1 MPKCVKNSH
10 CGNRKVIWVAYHTV
24 IAVGFRASMWTKKP
38 VQSPFPHAESNFAL
52 DLKSPGMIP
61 SSTEG
66 QETRVLAP
74 CVPELVR
81 RNATISPTSLAL
93 RAGSDRLTYHELEC
107 RSNKLAQYLNGLGVK
122 PGSIVGLYL
131 KRSVEFAVA
140 ALAILKTGSAYL
152 PIDIATPGDRLRMML
167 AGAQASTIVTQS
179 ALSGMV
185 SREIQQ
191 LVALDSRSEAIR
203 RCSAEALP
211 VRIAPEDLA
220 YVIYTS
226 GSTGAPRAVAIGHGS
241 LLNLVAWH
249 NRAFGI
255 TRADVAT
262 QSASTGFDASVWE
275 LWPHLA
281 AGACVH
287 VVDEAVRVEPEKF
300 RDWLVREKITISFV
314 PTPLVERMIKLPWP
328 AQTSLRFLLTG
339 ADTLHHY
346 PAVGLP
352 FQLVNNYGPTECT
365 VVATSGIVAPQENQV
380 SLPPIGRAIDH
391 TEIYILDH
399 NKKQVPTG
407 QLGEIYIGG
416 AGLARGYLNDPE
428 LTAQRFVQH
437 PFREVAD
444 ARLYR
449 TGDLGCLL
457 PDGQIAFHGRADD
470 QVKIRGHR
478 IELNEISC
486 ALSRH
491 PAVREN
497 VVVAGEDAQG
507 EKRLVAYVVPEAS
520 SLNVSELRDFLAR
533 EMPNYMIPATFVG
546 LDAIPVGSTGKVNR
560 SALPAP
566 NDENLLRDEA
576 FVGARTPTEQGVTEI
591 ILSLLSLKSMS
602 VNDNFFYLGGDSL
615 FGIQVIARLSESF
628 HVELPLLC
636 LFDYPTVAELAA
648 EVERLVRARIEAM
661 SEEEAPRLLAQNSEQ
676 PGL

>member
-1 MPKCVKNSH
+1 
-10 CGNRKVIWVAYHTV
+10 
-24 IAVGFRASMWTKKP
+24 MWTKQTAQP
-38 VQSPFPHAESNFAL
+38 LFPQSDSNF
-52 DLKSPGMIP
+52 LKSAGPIA
-61 SSTEG
+61 SSAEAHA
-66 QETRVLAP
+66 TRVLAP

-81 RNATISPTSLAL
+81 RNATLSPTSLAL
-93 RAGSDRLTYHELEC
+93 RDGSDRLTYHELEC
-107 RSNKLAQYLNGLGVK
+107 RSNQLAQYLSNQGVK

-140 ALAILKTGSAYL
+140 ALAVFKTGSAYL

-167 AGAQASTIVTQS
+167 AGAQASTILTQS
-179 ALSGMV
+179 ALPGTV
-185 SREIQQ
+185 SREIPQW
-191 LVALDSRSEAIR
+191 VALDSCNEAIR
-203 RCSAEALP
+203 GCSADPLP

-226 GSTGAPRAVAIGHGS
+226 GSTGTPKAVAIGHSS

-249 NRAFGI
+249 NRTFGV

-262 QSASTGFDASVWE
+262 QLASKGFDAAVWE
-275 LWPHLA
+275 IWPHLA

-287 VVDEAVRVEPEKF
+287 VVDEEVRIEPEKL

-328 AQTSLRFLLTG
+328 ARTSLRFLLTG

-346 PAVGLP
+346 PAAGLP
-352 FQLVNNYGPTECT
+352 FRLVNNYGPTECT
-365 VVATSGIVAPQENQV
+365 VVATSGIIAPQENHV
-380 SLPPIGRAIDH
+380 SLPPIGRPIDH

-399 NKKQVPTG
+399 NRKQVPTG

-416 AGLARGYLNDPE
+416 AGLARGYLNDAE
-428 LTAQRFVQH
+428 LTAERFVQH
-437 PFREVAD
+437 PFRKVAA

-457 PDGQIAFHGRADD
+457 SDGQIAFHGRADD
-470 QVKIRGHR
+470 QVKVRGHR
-478 IELNEISC
+478 IELNEIIG

-497 VVVAGEDAQG
+497 VVVAVKDAQG
-507 EKRLVAYVVPEAS
+507 EKRLVAYVVPQAS
-520 SLNVSELRDFLAR
+520 SLTVSELRDFLAQ
-533 EMPNYMIPATFVG
+533 ELPNYMIPTTFVG
-546 LDAIPVGSTGKVNR
+546 LDAIPVGAAGKVNR

-576 FVGARTPTEQGVTEI
+576 FVGARTPTEQRVAAIVASVLGLETMGV
-591 ILSLLSLKSMS
+591 S
-602 VNDNFFYLGGDSL
+602 DNFFYLGGDSL
-615 FGIQVIARLSESF
+615 FGIQVIACLHETF
-628 HVELPLLC
+628 HVEFPLLS
-636 LFDYPTVAELAA
+636 LFDYPTVAGLAT
-648 EVERLVRARIEAM
+648 EVERLVEARIEAL
-661 SEEEAPRLLAQNSEQ
+661 SEEKAPRLPAQDSEQ